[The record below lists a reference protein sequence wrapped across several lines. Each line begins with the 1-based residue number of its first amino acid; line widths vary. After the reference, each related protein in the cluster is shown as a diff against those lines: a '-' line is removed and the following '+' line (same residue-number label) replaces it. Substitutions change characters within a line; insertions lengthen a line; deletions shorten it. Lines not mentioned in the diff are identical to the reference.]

1 MENNQVKS
9 VKELLEEYK
18 AEKGVKLCPKAT
30 KEEQETLISFDQ
42 LSQEWSIYTTI
53 PTTISKIVRENLIT
67 GIMEVYYTTKAGT
80 TISSLEGTLLKAPT
94 LFSTTPRKKG
104 AE

>member
-30 KEEQETLISFDQ
+30 KEEQETLISFDPIT
-42 LSQEWSIYTTI
+42 QEWSIYTTV

-67 GIMEVYYTTKAGT
+67 EIMEVYYTTKTGK
-80 TISSLEGTLLKAPT
+80 TISSLEGKLLKAPT